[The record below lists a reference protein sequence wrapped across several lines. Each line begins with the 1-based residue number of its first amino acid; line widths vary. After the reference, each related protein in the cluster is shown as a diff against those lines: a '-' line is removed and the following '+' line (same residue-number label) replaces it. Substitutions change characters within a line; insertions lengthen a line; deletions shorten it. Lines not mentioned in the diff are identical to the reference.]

1 MGWSSQV
8 QSGATSLPAPTVP
21 VFWRGAPWL
30 AVALIAV
37 VVGRVQEV
45 FPALEKFRLALVGSA
60 AVILVLFV
68 KANAPTWRSVS
79 RSATSRLLVAYT
91 AWLAI
96 TVPFAVWPG
105 LAFATTWTMLPLVV
119 MYVSIVMCC
128 PSWANL
134 DKVQLGFVI
143 ALTAFAAGSLLRG
156 AQIVGGRLSPLG
168 IMYDPNDMA
177 AVLAVGF
184 ALAAGLA
191 SRARGV
197 PRLVMVVAALIL
209 ATGVLA
215 SASRGGALALAVG
228 GAVFVAG
235 QRGRRLTIYLA
246 ASALGVIVAWQGGGP
261 VFRERLATLL
271 EVGSDYNVQESTGR
285 LAIWKRG
292 VTYFVSHPILGV
304 GAGNFEAADGV
315 SVEMSGEHRKWTA
328 SHNAYLQAFVDSGV
342 VGGVLF
348 LAVIGVTAS
357 RARRLWRPRVSRDS
371 ARIHRPELLAALSA
385 FCVAA
390 LFLSLAYSGILVVLV
405 GLTALATGAARADSP
420 RVWHAGSVVD
430 RASFSPRAV

>member
-1 MGWSSQV
+1 
-8 QSGATSLPAPTVP
+8 
-21 VFWRGAPWL
+21 
-30 AVALIAV
+30 LIAV

-45 FPALEKFRLALVGSA
+45 FPPLEKFRLALVGSA
-60 AVILVLFV
+60 VVVLVLFV
-68 KANAPTWRSVS
+68 KANAPAWRAVS
-79 RSATSRLLVAYT
+79 RAATSRWLFAYT
-91 AWLAI
+91 VWLAI

-105 LAFATTWTMLPLVV
+105 LAFATTRAVLPLVV

-134 DKVQLGFVI
+134 DKIQFGFVI

-177 AVLAVGF
+177 ALLAVGF

-197 PRLVMVVAALIL
+197 PRLVMWVAAVVL

-215 SASRGGALALAVG
+215 SASRGGALALGIG

-246 ASALGVIVAWQGGGP
+246 ASALGVIVAWQGAGP

-271 EVGSDYNVQESTGR
+271 EVSSDYNVQETTGR

-315 SVEMSGEHRKWTA
+315 AVQMSGERRKWTA
-328 SHNAYLQAFVDSGV
+328 SHNAYLQAFVDLGV
-342 VGGVLF
+342 VGGVMF

-357 RARRLWRPRVSRDS
+357 QARRLWRPPVSRDS
-371 ARIHRPELLAALSA
+371 APSHRPELLAALAA

-390 LFLSLAYSGILVVLV
+390 LFLSLAYSGILVVVV
-405 GLTALATGAARADSP
+405 GLTALASGAARAGVT
-420 RVWHAGSVVD
+420 R
-430 RASFSPRAV
+430 

>member
-1 MGWSSQV
+1 
-8 QSGATSLPAPTVP
+8 
-21 VFWRGAPWL
+21 
-30 AVALIAV
+30 
-37 VVGRVQEV
+37 
-45 FPALEKFRLALVGSA
+45 
-60 AVILVLFV
+60 
-68 KANAPTWRSVS
+68 
-79 RSATSRLLVAYT
+79 
-91 AWLAI
+91 
-96 TVPFAVWPG
+96 
-105 LAFATTWTMLPLVV
+105 
-119 MYVSIVMCC
+119 
-128 PSWANL
+128 
-134 DKVQLGFVI
+134 
-143 ALTAFAAGSLLRG
+143 
-156 AQIVGGRLSPLG
+156 
-168 IMYDPNDMA
+168 MYDPNDMA

-184 ALAAGLA
+184 ALASGLA

-197 PRLVMVVAALIL
+197 PRLVTVAAALIL

-228 GAVFVAG
+228 AAVFVAG
-235 QRGRRLTIYLA
+235 QRGRRRTIYLA
-246 ASALGVIVAWQGGGP
+246 ASAVGVIVAWQGAGP

-315 SVEMSGEHRKWTA
+315 SVEMSGERRKWTA

-357 RARRLWRPRVSRDS
+357 QARRLWRPRVSRDS
-371 ARIHRPELLAALSA
+371 APIHRPELLAALSA

-405 GLTALATGAARADSP
+405 GLTALATGAARADLA
-420 RVWHAGSVVD
+420 RVWPAGTVVD
-430 RASFSPRAV
+430 RASFSRPAV